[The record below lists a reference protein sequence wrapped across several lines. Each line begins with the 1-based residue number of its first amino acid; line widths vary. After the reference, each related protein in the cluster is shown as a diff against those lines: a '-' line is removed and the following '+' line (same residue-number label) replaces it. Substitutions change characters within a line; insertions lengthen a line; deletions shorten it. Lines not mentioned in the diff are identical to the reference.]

1 MRSIICV
8 VTAVALVGIMGCA
21 KQDSAPADQTE
32 AQTESQPISN
42 EDFESGEVEG
52 LVEDGEDVVEETPEG
67 EGQGETP

>member
-8 VTAVALVGIMGCA
+8 AIVVALVGLMGCA
-21 KQDSAPADQTE
+21 KQDAAPADQPE

-42 EDFESGEVEG
+42 EDFESGDVEG
-52 LVEDGEDVVEETPEG
+52 LVEDSEDVVEETPEG